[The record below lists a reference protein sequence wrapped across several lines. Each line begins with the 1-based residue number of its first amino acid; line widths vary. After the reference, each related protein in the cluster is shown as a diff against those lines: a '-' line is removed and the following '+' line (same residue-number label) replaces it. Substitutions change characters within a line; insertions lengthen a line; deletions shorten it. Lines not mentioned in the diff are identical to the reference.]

1 MAFGLSGDDSLPRE
15 LGRAG
20 GWGHLIGDEGSA
32 WWVGCEALRRVLA
45 LRLDGRLPTSEAP
58 QPSDAFVERLLQHF
72 GSPTIEDLLDHAVG
86 LDDLLPGGAADAE
99 ARRKDR
105 IADLTRLVQAS
116 AFPDEARWPKGAPI
130 ALGGEPDPFARRVLH
145 DAAGE
150 LIALLDTLK
159 RRCGVVPEASTL
171 VLAGGM
177 WSSLGFMALFLAEA
191 GSWAAVE
198 LVDDPVAVAALAL
211 ARTGTL

>member
-1 MAFGLSGDDSLPRE
+1 MAFGLSADDALPRE

-45 LRLDGRLPTSEAP
+45 LRLDGRLASDAP

-72 GSPTIEDLLDHAVG
+72 GSPTMDDVLDHAVG

-116 AFPDEARWPKGAPI
+116 AFPDEARWPKAAPI
-130 ALGGEPDPFARRVLH
+130 ALDGEPDPFARRVLL
-145 DAAGE
+145 DAAHG
-150 LIALLDTLK
+150 LIALLDTLQ
-159 RRCGVVPEASTL
+159 RRCDVLPEASTL

-177 WSSLGFMALFLAEA
+177 WSSPGFLALFLAEA

-198 LVDDPVAVAALAL
+198 LVDEPVAVAALAL
-211 ARTGTL
+211 SQTRTL